1 MQSKPELSL
10 SKRGFT
16 LIEIMVVVVILG
28 ILGALIV
35 PSFLSRPDEAKI
47 TIVNSDLRAI
57 SSALDIYKLD
67 NHVYPSTDQ
76 GLEAL
81 VNKPTGFPEPKK
93 WNAEG
98 YLKKLPKDPW
108 GTPYQYVSPGTE
120 KRAFDL
126 YSLGS
131 DGQEGGEGFAAD
143 IGNWD
148 L

>member
-1 MQSKPELSL
+1 METRLS
-10 SKRGFT
+10 RATAPGFT

-35 PSFLSRPDEAKI
+35 PSFLSRPDEAKV
-47 TIVNSDLRAI
+47 TIAKSDIRAI

-67 NHVYPSTDQ
+67 NHAYPSTDQ

-81 VNKPTGFPEPKK
+81 VKKPGGFPEPKN
-93 WNAEG
+93 WNPEG
-98 YLKKLPKDPW
+98 YLKKLPMDPW
-108 GTPYQYVSPGTE
+108 GTAYQYISPGTDG
-120 KRAFDL
+120 RPYDL
-126 YSLGS
+126 YSLGA

-143 IGNWD
+143 IDNWD